1 MPLNRPL
8 LLLGLG
14 AAAGLALAAA
24 GILTRAERVG
34 ALSDDAVARVNGV
47 PLRVEHYRQL
57 LEGLESDLGRTA
69 DEDERT
75 HLLDRMIEEELL
87 VQRGLELGLAR
98 SDRRVRGDLV
108 SAVIDAAIAEAESAE
123 PDDSEL
129 RDFYAEERELFTR
142 PGRQRVRQIFFRN
155 GGEERAIEA
164 RRRLAAGEP
173 FDEVRV
179 SLGDEEILRVPD
191 ALLPAAKLREYLGP
205 AALQAAYELEP
216 GDVSAP
222 VRFGSGT
229 YVIELVAREP
239 ERVPAFEEVR
249 AQLRTEWRR
258 RQSER
263 ALREVLDELR
273 ARAALEV
280 RDTLP

>member
-24 GILTRAERVG
+24 GILTRAERGG

-69 DEDERT
+69 DEEERW

-155 GGEERAIEA
+155 GGEERALEA

-179 SLGDEEILRVPD
+179 SLGDEEILRLPD

-222 VRFGSGT
+222 VRSGSGI